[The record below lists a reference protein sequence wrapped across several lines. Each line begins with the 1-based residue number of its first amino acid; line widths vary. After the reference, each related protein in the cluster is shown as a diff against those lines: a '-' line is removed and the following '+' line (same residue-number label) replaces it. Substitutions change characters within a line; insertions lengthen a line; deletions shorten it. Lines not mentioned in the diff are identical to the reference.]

1 MKDLSDNI
9 VIRNLESFDEIKLA
23 YPLVSQM
30 YPNMSL
36 ETFEFYVKEM
46 MENNGFRSIAA
57 FLDNKMVGVSGY
69 WVFTMLYCGRYLQAS
84 NIVVDKNL
92 RNRRIG
98 SKILYYLEEKA
109 KKLGCQK
116 IVLDSYTENKKSH
129 ALYYRNEFYIRGF
142 HFMKDL

>member
-23 YPLVSQM
+23 YPLVSKM

-57 FLDNKMVGVSGY
+57 FLDDKMVGVSGY

-98 SKILYYLEEKA
+98 SKILHYLEEKA

>member
-57 FLDNKMVGVSGY
+57 FLDDKMVGVSGY

-98 SKILYYLEEKA
+98 SKILHYLEEKA